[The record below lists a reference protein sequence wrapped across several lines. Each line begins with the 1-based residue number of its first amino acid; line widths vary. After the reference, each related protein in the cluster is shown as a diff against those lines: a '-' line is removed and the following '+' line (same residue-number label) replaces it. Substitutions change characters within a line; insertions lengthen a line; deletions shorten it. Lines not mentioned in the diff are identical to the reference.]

1 MKRSEINNYIKGAKE
16 FFAEHRFNLPLWAFW
31 GPEDWKG
38 KGESEVVRNM
48 LGWDLTD
55 YGKGHFDSLGM
66 ILFTIRNGNLKT
78 DDPKPYAEKIMIMR
92 EGQVCPMHFHW
103 SKREDIINRAGGNL
117 AIKLYG
123 SDEKENL
130 SDKPIEVSVDGFIRT
145 VEPGGEIILTP
156 GESICLEPGMYHSFY
171 CEAGTGDVMVGEVS
185 AVNDD
190 NTDNRFHETLP
201 RFPEVE
207 EDEDPDHLLVTD
219 YGKFV

>member
-1 MKRSEINNYIKGAKE
+1 MKRSEINGLITKAKE
-16 FFAEHRFNLPLWAFW
+16 FYAEHHFNLPKWAFW

-38 KGESEVVRNM
+38 TGDSEVVRNM

-55 YGKGHFDSLGM
+55 YGKGNFAKLGL

-78 DDPKPYAEKIMIMR
+78 DDPKQYAEKIMILR
-92 EGQVCPMHFHW
+92 EGQICPMHFHW

-117 AIKLYG
+117 VIKLYG
-123 SDEKENL
+123 SDENEAM
-130 SDKPIEVSVDGFIRT
+130 SDKPLNVSVDGFIRT
-145 VEPGGEIILTP
+145 VQPGGEIVLEP

-171 CEAGTGDVMVGEVS
+171 CETRTGDVMVGEVS

-190 NTDNRFHETLP
+190 NIDNRFHESMP

-207 EDEDPDHLLVTD
+207 EDEAPIHLLVND
-219 YGKFV
+219 YGRYN